1 MASIDDGN
9 GAERADWLMSARTAF
24 CRAYPG
30 QIALIISFRAAQS
43 ELVRRNAE
51 GLAPATALETV
62 RATYFYK
69 LAFLKSPYARI
80 IRAG

>member
-1 MASIDDGN
+1 MASVDDGN
-9 GAERADWLMSARTAF
+9 GAERADCLMSGRTAF

-43 ELVRRNAE
+43 ERVRRKAE
-51 GLAPATALETV
+51 ALAPPTALETV

-69 LAFLKSPYARI
+69 FAFLKSPYVRI